1 MRARARTG
9 PAGTGHADRLH
20 SLGELA
26 GGIAHD
32 FNNLLSG
39 ILSSSEFLLEDAGPG
54 DPIRPDVEAIRKTA
68 QRAIGL
74 TRRLL
79 AFSHRESVSPELLD
93 LGGLVRGL
101 EELLRR
107 SLGDELT
114 LVVEVAQGLR
124 QVQADPGQLEH
135 VIVNLAINAR
145 DAMPDGGTLR
155 VAVDATQIG
164 PERGEGL
171 EPGRYVRLRVS
182 DTGVGIDPELLPLVF
197 EPFFTTKPEG
207 AGTGLGLA
215 MADAAVREAGGSIT
229 VRSVQGEGS
238 VFTVL
243 LPAQAAAGTGRVPR
257 HA

>member
-1 MRARARTG
+1 
-9 PAGTGHADRLH
+9 
-20 SLGELA
+20 
-26 GGIAHD
+26 
-32 FNNLLSG
+32 
-39 ILSSSEFLLEDAGPG
+39 
-54 DPIRPDVEAIRKTA
+54 
-68 QRAIGL
+68 
-74 TRRLL
+74 
-79 AFSHRESVSPELLD
+79 
-93 LGGLVRGL
+93 
-101 EELLRR
+101 
-107 SLGDELT
+107 
-114 LVVEVAQGLR
+114 
-124 QVQADPGQLEH
+124 
-135 VIVNLAINAR
+135 
-145 DAMPDGGTLR
+145 
-155 VAVDATQIG
+155 VDATQIG